1 MGTWSV
7 LDTVLLVLA
16 VSGFVTAFA
25 FFRRSRGAHDSRSP
39 VSLSATPSV
48 SQTESALRA
57 AELADRLRMIHEQQA
72 IVARGLGEIVARSE
86 GSAFQSLENKSA
98 LQRHSRALVHTA
110 RQALKDMR
118 RAMDIAQQGYD
129 TFDEWPALES
139 LTELFAEAE
148 DSGLIVNFEESGD
161 RFALSQ
167 SAALAVFRIVTE
179 AVSNSQKHGG
189 VGTEVD
195 VLFTWGPHGLSIS
208 ISDDG
213 ERAAHRRAAESG
225 ETPPEPVT
233 IDSDQDALIEV
244 STGRGLLEMTSR
256 ADAFDGV
263 VHTQRVP
270 GVGFNVSASFP
281 MLRYATDPKTDE
293 PGS

>member
-7 LDTVLLVLA
+7 LDTVLA
-16 VSGFVTAFA
+16 VIALLGCTVAFVFY
-25 FFRRSRGAHDSRSP
+25 RRSRPTTSSRAP

-48 SQTESALRA
+48 SPTESALVA

-72 IVARGLGEIVARSE
+72 IVARALVEIVSRSE

-98 LQRHSRALVHTA
+98 LQRHSRALVQTA
-110 RQALKDMR
+110 RQALNDMR
-118 RAMDIAQQGYD
+118 RAMDIAQQGHD
-129 TFDEWPALES
+129 TFDEWPALDS
-139 LTELFAEAE
+139 LAELFAEAE

-167 SAALAVFRIVTE
+167 SAELAIFRIVTE

-195 VLFTWGPHGLSIS
+195 VMFTWGPHGLSLT

-225 ETPPEPVT
+225 EKPPAPVT
-233 IDSDQDALIEV
+233 IDSDQDALIEI

-256 ADAFDGV
+256 AVAFDGV

-270 GVGFNVSASFP
+270 GVGFNVSAAFP
-281 MLRYATDPKTDE
+281 MLRYATDPKSGE
-293 PGS
+293 PQS

>member
-16 VSGFVTAFA
+16 ISGFTAA
-25 FFRRSRGAHDSRSP
+25 FVFYRRSRGIPGPRSP

-48 SQTESALRA
+48 SPTESALRA
-57 AELADRLRMIHEQQA
+57 AELSDRLRMIHEQHA
-72 IVARGLGEIVARSE
+72 IVARGLAEIVTRSE

-110 RQALKDMR
+110 RQALNDMR
-118 RAMDIAQQGYD
+118 RAMDIAQQGYG
-129 TFDEWPALES
+129 TFDEWPALDS
-139 LTELFAEAE
+139 ISELFAEAE
-148 DSGLIVNFEESGD
+148 DNGLIVNFEESGE
-161 RFALSQ
+161 RFAMSQ
-167 SAALAVFRIVTE
+167 SAELTVFRIVTE
-179 AVSNSQKHGG
+179 AIANSQKHGG

-195 VLFTWGPHGLSIS
+195 VMFTWGPHGLSLTIN
-208 ISDDG
+208 DDG

-233 IDSDQDALIEV
+233 IESDQEALIEV
-244 STGRGLLEMTSR
+244 TTGRGLLEMTSR
-256 ADAFDGV
+256 AEAFDGV

-270 GVGFNVSASFP
+270 GVGFTVSASFP
-281 MLRYATDPKTDE
+281 MLRYATDPKPVE
-293 PGS
+293 PQS

>member
-7 LDTVLLVLA
+7 LDTVLGVLA
-16 VSGFVTAFA
+16 LSGFTAAFV
-25 FFRRSRGAHDSRSP
+25 FFRRSRGVRGSRSP
-39 VSLSATPSV
+39 MSLSATPSV
-48 SQTESALRA
+48 SPTESALRA

-72 IVARGLGEIVARSE
+72 IVARGLANIVARSE

-98 LQRHSRALVHTA
+98 LQRHSRALVQTA
-110 RQALKDMR
+110 RQALNDMR

-129 TFDEWPALES
+129 TFDEWPALDS
-139 LTELFAEAE
+139 LTELFAETE

-167 SAALAVFRIVTE
+167 SAELAIFRIVTE

-195 VLFTWGPHGLSIS
+195 VMFTWGPHGLSLTIN
-208 ISDDG
+208 DNG
-213 ERAAHRRAAESG
+213 ERAAHHRATESG
-225 ETPPEPVT
+225 EKPPAPVT
-233 IDSDQDALIEV
+233 IESDQDALIEV
-244 STGRGLLEMTSR
+244 TTGRGLLEMTSR
-256 ADAFDGV
+256 ARAFDGV

-281 MLRYATDPKTDE
+281 MLRYATEPKSDE
-293 PGS
+293 PQS

>member
-16 VSGFVTAFA
+16 LAGFAAAFV
-25 FFRRSRGAHDSRSP
+25 FYRRSRSTDGSRGP
-39 VSLSATPSV
+39 VSLSATPTV

-57 AELADRLRMIHEQQA
+57 AELSDRLRMIHEQHA
-72 IVARGLGEIVARSE
+72 IVTRGLVELVARSE

-98 LQRHSRALVHTA
+98 LQRHSRALVQTA
-110 RQALKDMR
+110 RQALNDMR
-118 RAMDIAQQGYD
+118 RAMDIAQQGHEM
-129 TFDEWPALES
+129 FDEWPALDAI
-139 LTELFAEAE
+139 TELFAEAE
-148 DSGLIVNFEESGD
+148 ENGLIVNFEESGD
-161 RFALSQ
+161 RFPMSQ
-167 SAALAVFRIVTE
+167 SAELAIFRIVTE
-179 AVSNSQKHGG
+179 AIGNSQKHGG

-208 ISDDG
+208 INDDG

-225 ETPPEPVT
+225 ETPPDPVT
-233 IDSDQDALIEV
+233 IDSDQEALIEV
-244 STGRGLLEMTSR
+244 TTGRGLLEMTSR
-256 ADAFDGV
+256 AKAFDGV

-281 MLRYATDPKTDE
+281 MLRYATDPKSDE
-293 PGS
+293 PKS